1 MSSQDGTYSVG
12 VDGCEEVSCRLRL
25 PHLKIEMWGT
35 QFRGGTLRC
44 GPPALEANM
53 DEKWLRER
61 IADIDAEIKKL
72 EHNKANNPTELGA
85 LYDKRIATMVE
96 MRKLLEKY

>member
-1 MSSQDGTYSVG
+1 
-12 VDGCEEVSCRLRL
+12 
-25 PHLKIEMWGT
+25 
-35 QFRGGTLRC
+35 
-44 GPPALEANM
+44 M

-61 IADIDAEIKKL
+61 ISDIDAEIKKL

>member
-1 MSSQDGTYSVG
+1 MMKDDNVIN
-12 VDGCEEVSCRLRL
+12 
-25 PHLKIEMWGT
+25 IEKE
-35 QFRGGTLRC
+35 RAL
-44 GPPALEANM
+44 LEARAKR
-53 DEKWLRER
+53 DEELER

-72 EHNKANNPTELGA
+72 EHNKANNPTEMGT

>member
-1 MSSQDGTYSVG
+1 
-12 VDGCEEVSCRLRL
+12 
-25 PHLKIEMWGT
+25 
-35 QFRGGTLRC
+35 
-44 GPPALEANM
+44 M

-72 EHNKANNPTELGA
+72 EHNKANNPTEMGT

>member
-1 MSSQDGTYSVG
+1 M
-12 VDGCEEVSCRLRL
+12 
-25 PHLKIEMWGT
+25 
-35 QFRGGTLRC
+35 
-44 GPPALEANM
+44 A
-53 DEKWLRER
+53 EKWLRER

-72 EHNKANNPTELGA
+72 EHNKANNSTELGA